1 MGNLEDLNLR
11 LNQVSRISHDQS
23 EYIEVL
29 KKENEENEE
38 LLTNMTSEL
47 NRIQS
52 LYDDLQKQY
61 NSVVTS
67 KRWTIPTKIINF
79 FRRSK

>member
-1 MGNLEDLNLR
+1 M
-11 LNQVSRISHDQS
+11 IKS
-23 EYIEVL
+23 ECIEML

-52 LYDDLQKQY
+52 LYDDLQNQY
-61 NSVVTS
+61 SSVVTS
-67 KRWTIPTKIINF
+67 EKMDNTN
-79 FRRSK
+79 